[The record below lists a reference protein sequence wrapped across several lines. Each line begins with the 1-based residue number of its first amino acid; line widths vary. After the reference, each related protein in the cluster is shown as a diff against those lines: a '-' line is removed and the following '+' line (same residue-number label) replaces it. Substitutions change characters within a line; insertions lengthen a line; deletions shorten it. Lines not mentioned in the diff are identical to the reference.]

1 MPQLE
6 AGSIIEM
13 VDIQV
18 WNDVTPIYNVYWWY
32 TSVPVDSGDLG
43 LIATDWNA
51 NYRDDVRAI
60 QTSAVKH
67 TNLKLTSYEADGPG
81 VQGLFTQ
88 GNVPG
93 TKAGEAQPI
102 INTFGIKFFGA
113 TRETRPGFKRIAG
126 PVEADSSGSDI
137 IGATVTAVGVAMSFY
152 AADWVIAT
160 VPDLVPVIVKRTVTV
175 NGTTVTLTPENWIY
189 NPIVSLGVSTKIRS
203 QVSRQFAF

>member
-6 AGSIIEM
+6 TGSIIEM
-13 VDIQV
+13 VDIQT
-18 WNDVTPIYNVYWWY
+18 WNDVQPIYNVYWWY
-32 TSVPVDSGDLG
+32 TTVPVDSTDLG

-60 QTSAVKH
+60 QSSAIKH
-67 TNLKLTSYEADGPG
+67 VNLKLTSFEADGPG

-102 INTFGIKFFGA
+102 FNSFGVKYFGA

-126 PVEADSSGSDI
+126 PVETDSAGSDLGGPTI
-137 IGATVTAVGVAMSFY
+137 AAVGTAMSFY
-152 AADWVIAT
+152 SADWIIAT

-175 NGTTVTLTPENWIY
+175 NGTKVNLTPENWVY
-189 NPIVSLGVSTKIRS
+189 NPIVSMGVSTKVRS